1 MTVDIFRIPSWEGSG
16 VGLKP
21 RTPDHFNFMNEIWAI
36 ILAAG
41 ESKRMK
47 VPKMLLPFNGKTMIE
62 KVIDN
67 VARSEVFRILV
78 VLGSYRDEIL
88 ETISDLRVSHC
99 YNENYRYG
107 MLSSVQCGFKNLPMH
122 YDAVLVFPG
131 DQPMIEPEVINQIIK
146 AYRETGKGIVI
157 PVYRKKRGHP
167 LLIDFKYRDIIDK
180 LSNDEGLRS
189 LANIYQKDVFE
200 VKTKSP
206 GILKDFDTKEDYL
219 NEINK

>member
-1 MTVDIFRIPSWEGSG
+1 
-16 VGLKP
+16 
-21 RTPDHFNFMNEIWAI
+21 MNEIWAI

-47 VPKMLLPFNGKTMIE
+47 VPKLLLPFSGKTMIE
-62 KVIDN
+62 KVIEN
-67 VARSEVFRILV
+67 IARSEVFRTLV

-88 ETISDLRVSHC
+88 GVIRDLPISHC
-99 YNENYRYG
+99 YNENYRSG
-107 MLSSVQCGFKNLPMH
+107 MLSSVKCGFRNLPMH

-131 DQPMIEPEVINQIIK
+131 DQPMIEPEVINEIIK
-146 AYRETGKGIVI
+146 AYREKGKGIVI
-157 PVYRKKRGHP
+157 PVHRKKRGHP
-167 LLIDFKYRDIIDK
+167 LLIDFKYRDIVDK
-180 LSNDEGLRS
+180 ISDGEGLHS
-189 LANIYQKDVFE
+189 LANTYQEDVLE